1 MKHLFPIY
9 GMCSILWL
17 GACTPVATQP
27 EKSLFTTQEDF
38 PNLLNVKNV
47 PEQPVD
53 GDLNLFSDLG
63 AWSGY
68 ALPVNQSRA
77 FAGAFI
83 GPMTMHGRGW
93 IAQTLAQPTLVVNGE
108 KYDLVRNMQ
117 TAKYLPG
124 KLVQHFKDARLEFT
138 TELCFATSR
147 TAFVR
152 SVITNLSDTPLNV
165 SLTWSGGV
173 FEENTTATKVDKGV
187 RFHYPFYGRRWGT
200 NRQIIT
206 LRNEPPVD
214 EVTATV
220 LFHTADEVMTVGN
233 DSLQVVEKS
242 DYLLQSGKSYTSE
255 YSQTL
260 TLKGEEADKEYVAI
274 KSIPFDQCFAE
285 NAQRWN
291 QGLQRILS
299 ADSPYMK
306 ENAYRNIAVKA
317 LMTLNSNWRTPAGD
331 IFHGCSFPSYTGFIG
346 GCWSWD
352 AWQIA
357 SGNVYYNPEGAKSEM
372 LSLFDYQA
380 ENGMVPDFI
389 GYNKARNN
397 WRDSKPP
404 VASWG
409 AMNVYK
415 VTGDKA
421 FLDEIFDKLYKFHQ
435 WWYAERDHD
444 HNGIC
449 EYGSTDGTLIA
460 AAWES
465 GMDNGVRFDDTR
477 MLKNEMEKAWSM
489 DQENICLNSFLY
501 VDKLTLSEMASILG
515 KQELSEQ
522 LAKEAEVIKLYVQ
535 TKMYD
540 SESGFFYDIRLND
553 RTPVKVMGA
562 EGWLPLW
569 AGIATPEQ
577 AESVKNIMM
586 DEKHFN
592 SYLPLGTLDVSHPAL
607 RPTFGYWR
615 GPVWFNQ
622 VYFGI
627 TGLKRYGYVEEA
639 DLLTRKFMAHAQGL
653 MTDGP
658 IHENYNPL
666 TGEVLN
672 APNFG
677 WSSALICDC
686 CWINDSGS
694 KNQYADTP
702 NLLKDIFMMKI
713 RSILTGIAISLS
725 LAGMAQSQY
734 DGAPVNRS
742 ANETS
747 TDNVEVRRNKYP
759 RSDNDWENFDVLHIN
774 RLPSAANFMGY
785 PTKELALQG
794 DKSQSPYFQSL
805 NGTWKFHF
813 VPRSDER
820 PMDFF
825 QKGYDVSGWDD
836 IKVPSNWELQGFG
849 YPFYVGSG
857 YGIKKNP
864 PLIAVENS
872 PVGSYRRTFTIPAHW
887 NKRQIILYFGGV
899 ASAFYVWVNGEK
911 VGYSQDS
918 KTPSEFDI
926 TPYVKQGEN
935 EIAVQVFKF
944 SDGYYLEDQDYWRFA
959 GIQRDVYVYARS
971 ETHVRDYEV
980 VTDLDGEYKNAD
992 FHLFVELGKAGE
1004 GKIKGAE
1011 VEVSLL
1017 DKAGKSIYNERKRWN
1032 AAGRELHFKKEVREP
1047 LLWSAEKPNLYRL
1060 LIALR
1065 VNGKPEQY
1073 ISQYIGF
1080 RKSEIKHAQLLVMV
1094 NRSI

>member
-47 PEQPVD
+47 PEQSVD

-124 KLVQHFKDARLEFT
+124 KLIQHFKDAQLEFT

-173 FEENTTATKVDKGV
+173 FEENTIASKVDKGV
-187 RFHYPFYGRRWGT
+187 RFHCPFYGRRWGT

-233 DSLQVVEKS
+233 DSLRVVEKS

-274 KSIPFDQCFAE
+274 KSIPFDQCFAD

-291 QGLQRILS
+291 QGLQRVLS

-331 IFHGCSFPSYTGFIG
+331 IFHGCSFPSYIGFIG

-389 GYNKARNN
+389 GYNKVRNN

-404 VASWG
+404 IASWG

-421 FLDEIFDKLYKFHQ
+421 FLDEIFDKLYRFHQ

-944 SDGYYLEDQDYWRFA
+944 SDGYYLEDQDYWRLPAYSVMFMCMPDP
-959 GIQRDVYVYARS
+959 QLMC
-971 ETHVRDYEV
+971 
-980 VTDLDGEYKNAD
+980 VTMKWLPILTGNTRMLT
-992 FHLFVELGKAGE
+992 FIFL
-1004 GKIKGAE
+1004 
-1011 VEVSLL
+1011 
-1017 DKAGKSIYNERKRWN
+1017 
-1032 AAGRELHFKKEVREP
+1032 
-1047 LLWSAEKPNLYRL
+1047 
-1060 LIALR
+1060 
-1065 VNGKPEQY
+1065 
-1073 ISQYIGF
+1073 
-1080 RKSEIKHAQLLVMV
+1080 
-1094 NRSI
+1094 

>member
-47 PEQPVD
+47 PEQSVD

-173 FEENTTATKVDKGV
+173 FEENTIASKVDKGV
-187 RFHYPFYGRRWGT
+187 RFHCPFYGRRWGT

-260 TLKGEEADKEYVAI
+260 TLKGEETDKEYVAI
-274 KSIPFDQCFAE
+274 KSIPFDQCFAD

-291 QGLQRILS
+291 QGLQRVLS

-389 GYNKARNN
+389 GYNKVRNN

-677 WSSALICDC
+677 WSSALI
-686 CWINDSGS
+686 
-694 KNQYADTP
+694 
-702 NLLKDIFMMKI
+702 L
-713 RSILTGIAISLS
+713 
-725 LAGMAQSQY
+725 
-734 DGAPVNRS
+734 
-742 ANETS
+742 
-747 TDNVEVRRNKYP
+747 
-759 RSDNDWENFDVLHIN
+759 
-774 RLPSAANFMGY
+774 RL
-785 PTKELALQG
+785 
-794 DKSQSPYFQSL
+794 
-805 NGTWKFHF
+805 
-813 VPRSDER
+813 
-820 PMDFF
+820 
-825 QKGYDVSGWDD
+825 
-836 IKVPSNWELQGFG
+836 
-849 YPFYVGSG
+849 
-857 YGIKKNP
+857 
-864 PLIAVENS
+864 
-872 PVGSYRRTFTIPAHW
+872 
-887 NKRQIILYFGGV
+887 
-899 ASAFYVWVNGEK
+899 
-911 VGYSQDS
+911 
-918 KTPSEFDI
+918 
-926 TPYVKQGEN
+926 
-935 EIAVQVFKF
+935 
-944 SDGYYLEDQDYWRFA
+944 
-959 GIQRDVYVYARS
+959 
-971 ETHVRDYEV
+971 
-980 VTDLDGEYKNAD
+980 
-992 FHLFVELGKAGE
+992 
-1004 GKIKGAE
+1004 
-1011 VEVSLL
+1011 LL
-1017 DKAGKSIYNERKRWN
+1017 D
-1032 AAGRELHFKKEVREP
+1032 
-1047 LLWSAEKPNLYRL
+1047 
-1060 LIALR
+1060 
-1065 VNGKPEQY
+1065 Q
-1073 ISQYIGF
+1073 
-1080 RKSEIKHAQLLVMV
+1080 
-1094 NRSI
+1094 

>member
-260 TLKGEEADKEYVAI
+260 TLKGEETDKEYVAI
-274 KSIPFDQCFAE
+274 KSIPFDQCFAD

-291 QGLQRILS
+291 QGLQRVLS
-299 ADSPYMK
+299 ADSPYMKENAYRNIAVKALMTLNSNWRTPAGDIFHGCSFPSYTGFIGGCWSWDAWQIASGNVYYNPEGAKSEMLSLFDYQAENGPYMK

-677 WSSALICDC
+677 WSSALI
-686 CWINDSGS
+686 
-694 KNQYADTP
+694 
-702 NLLKDIFMMKI
+702 L
-713 RSILTGIAISLS
+713 
-725 LAGMAQSQY
+725 
-734 DGAPVNRS
+734 
-742 ANETS
+742 
-747 TDNVEVRRNKYP
+747 
-759 RSDNDWENFDVLHIN
+759 
-774 RLPSAANFMGY
+774 RL
-785 PTKELALQG
+785 
-794 DKSQSPYFQSL
+794 
-805 NGTWKFHF
+805 
-813 VPRSDER
+813 
-820 PMDFF
+820 
-825 QKGYDVSGWDD
+825 
-836 IKVPSNWELQGFG
+836 
-849 YPFYVGSG
+849 
-857 YGIKKNP
+857 
-864 PLIAVENS
+864 
-872 PVGSYRRTFTIPAHW
+872 
-887 NKRQIILYFGGV
+887 
-899 ASAFYVWVNGEK
+899 
-911 VGYSQDS
+911 
-918 KTPSEFDI
+918 
-926 TPYVKQGEN
+926 
-935 EIAVQVFKF
+935 
-944 SDGYYLEDQDYWRFA
+944 
-959 GIQRDVYVYARS
+959 
-971 ETHVRDYEV
+971 
-980 VTDLDGEYKNAD
+980 
-992 FHLFVELGKAGE
+992 
-1004 GKIKGAE
+1004 
-1011 VEVSLL
+1011 LL
-1017 DKAGKSIYNERKRWN
+1017 D
-1032 AAGRELHFKKEVREP
+1032 
-1047 LLWSAEKPNLYRL
+1047 
-1060 LIALR
+1060 
-1065 VNGKPEQY
+1065 Q
-1073 ISQYIGF
+1073 
-1080 RKSEIKHAQLLVMV
+1080 
-1094 NRSI
+1094 